1 MLSRRLFTTS
11 SLSLLFVTACTRTS
25 APPAHA
31 KYGAFGLDL
40 TNRDLSV
47 KPGADFDAYC
57 NGTWYKN
64 NPFPADRS
72 RFGWDTILS
81 DQADADVKALV
92 LEVAQRGGAPGSNEQ
107 KIADLYNAFMD
118 VTDITAR
125 GLAPAKPT
133 IDAIA
138 ALNSPSEVWAFVCA
152 PTSANVDFGSPYTFE
167 FPIQLYP
174 TIDAKNPDKYCI
186 TVTHAGLGLPDRDY
200 YLRNDQNFPALRN
213 QYKDHI
219 TKQLTNIGYANP
231 AQNAAAIL
239 ALETQIAHHHWAV
252 ERRRD
257 VVATYNKKTR
267 AELIALNS
275 SFPWD
280 AGLQSA
286 GLGGQ
291 GDFVVAELDTMRP
304 LSQLVMATPLA
315 TWKAYLSF
323 HFIHANARVLPA
335 AIDDENF
342 AFFGKIL
349 NGQPE
354 QRDRWKRAV
363 AELDSALG
371 EAVGKLYVE
380 RHFPPS
386 WKASIQELV
395 ENMRA
400 AYGAR
405 IDGLTWMSP
414 QTKVAAHEKLRTF
427 RPKVG
432 YPDKWRDYSDYDV
445 RAGEAFA
452 NAQRAGAYEWKRQIA
467 RINQPADRDEWYMTT
482 FTVNAYYNPTW
493 NEIVFPAAILQPP
506 YFDPNADA
514 AVIYG
519 EIGATIGHEMG
530 HGFDDQGAKQ
540 DAQGVLR
547 DWWNADDVRRFS
559 ALGDKLVAQYNK
571 FEPLPGIHIN
581 GRLTL
586 GENIGDLGGLQVA
599 YEAYKLSLKGQAMP
613 VIDGMTADQRFFL
626 AYGQSWMTKTRDEA
640 LRNQLLSNPHS
651 PEKYR
656 INGVVRNLDNW
667 YTAFNI
673 GPDDPLY
680 LKPEDRVLIW

>member
-11 SLSLLFVTACTRTS
+11 SLSLLFVASCTRAT

-31 KYGAFGLDL
+31 KYGAFGIEPANQD
-40 TNRDLSV
+40 TNV

-64 NPFPADRS
+64 NPIPADRS
-72 RFGWDTILS
+72 TWGWDSLLS
-81 DQADADVKALV
+81 EQANTDVKTLV
-92 LEVAQRGGAPGSNEQ
+92 QEVAQKGGPGGSNEQ

-118 VTDITAR
+118 VNAINAKA
-125 GLAPAKPT
+125 LAPAKPT
-133 IDAIA
+133 LDAIA
-138 ALNSPSEVWAFVCA
+138 ALADHAAIWSFVCA
-152 PTSANVDFGSPYTFE
+152 PASANVDFGSPFTFE

-174 TIDAKNPDKYCI
+174 NIDAKNPDAYCI
-186 TVTHAGLGLPDRDY
+186 TVSHAGLGLPDRDY
-200 YLRNDQNFPALRN
+200 YLRNDQNFPALRA
-213 QYKDHI
+213 QYKTHI
-219 TKQLTNIGYANP
+219 AIQLTNIGYANA
-231 AQNAAAIL
+231 AQKADAIL
-239 ALETQIAHHHWAV
+239 ALETAIAHHHWAV

-267 AELIALNS
+267 AELIALNAT
-275 SFPWD
+275 FPWD

-286 GLGGQ
+286 GLGAQ
-291 GDFVVAELDTMRP
+291 QSFVVAELDTMRP
-304 LSQLVMATPLA
+304 LSQLVLSTPID

-323 HFIHANARVLPA
+323 HFVHANARVLPA
-335 AIDDENF
+335 AIDNENF

-354 QRDRWKRAV
+354 QRERWKRAV
-363 AELDSALG
+363 DELDGSLG
-371 EAVGKLYVE
+371 EAVGKIYVE
-380 RHFPPS
+380 RHFPPA
-386 WKASIQELV
+386 WKTAIQELV

-405 IDGLTWMSP
+405 IDQLTWMSP
-414 QTKVAAHEKLRTF
+414 ETKVAAHEKLRTF

-432 YPDKWRDYSDYDV
+432 YPDKWRDYSGYEV
-445 RAGEAFA
+445 RAGDAFG
-452 NAQRAGAYEWKRQIA
+452 NVQRASAAEWQRQIA
-467 RINQPADRDEWYMTT
+467 RINQPADRGEWFMTT

-506 YFDPNADA
+506 YFDPAADA

-547 DWWNADDVRRFS
+547 DWWNAEDVRRFS
-559 ALGDKLVAQYNK
+559 ALGDKLVKQFNA

-599 YEAYKLSLKGQAMP
+599 YEAYKLSLKGQPAP
-613 VIDGMTADQRFFL
+613 VIDGMTADQRFFIG
-626 AYGQSWMTKTRDEA
+626 YGQSWMTKQRDEQ
-640 LRNQLLSNPHS
+640 LRNQLLSNEHAPA
-651 PEKYR
+651 KYR
-656 INGVVRNLDNW
+656 VNGVVRNLDNW
-667 YTAFNI
+667 YSAFNVQP
-673 GPDDPLY
+673 GDPLY
-680 LKPEDRVLIW
+680 LAPADRVLIW